1 MEKIKI
7 LFVCLG
13 NICRSP
19 LANEVMQDLV
29 NKAYLSD
36 KFEIESCGTGGWHI
50 GQLPDSR
57 MRKEALKHGIKM
69 THRGRQIGKEDFV
82 YFDLIL
88 PMDNSNKKH
97 LLALCPAQY
106 QSKIKL
112 FRSFDPLAESA
123 SAEVPDPYYGGD
135 EGFSLVYQMVERTCV
150 ELVKVLMQ

>member
-1 MEKIKI
+1 MKKNKI

-29 NKAYLSD
+29 NKAHLSD
-36 KFEIESCGTGGWHI
+36 RFEIESCGTGGWHI

-69 THRGRQIGKEDFV
+69 THRGRQIGREDFA

-97 LLALCPAQY
+97 LLALCPPQY

-112 FRSFDPLAESA
+112 FRSFDPLAESEN
-123 SAEVPDPYYGGD
+123 AEVPDPYYGGD